1 MEKYSVE
8 GHSDLARD
16 PRNGSIINVNKTEYQ
31 QYLARREVK
40 SEKNQKVQN
49 LEEELANMKGDIDEI
64 KSLLKELLNGSR
76 QHRT

>member
-1 MEKYSVE
+1 MEKYTVE

-16 PRNGSIINVNKTEYQ
+16 PNNGSIINVNKTEYN

-49 LEEELANMKGDIDEI
+49 IEDELANMKGDIDEI
-64 KSLLKELLNGSR
+64 KSLLKELLHGSR
-76 QHRT
+76 

>member
-1 MEKYSVE
+1 MMEKYSVE

-49 LEEELANMKGDIDEI
+49 LEEELATMKGDIDEI
-64 KSLLKELLNGSR
+64 KLLLRELLNGPK
-76 QHRT
+76 

>member
-1 MEKYSVE
+1 MEKYTVD

-16 PRNGSIINVNKTEYQ
+16 PENGSIVNVNKTEYN

-49 LEEELANMKGDIDEI
+49 IEDELTNMKGDIDEI
-64 KSLLKELLNGSR
+64 KLLLKELLNGPR
-76 QHRT
+76 

>member
-1 MEKYSVE
+1 MEKYTVE

-16 PRNGSIINVNKTEYQ
+16 PNNGSIINVNKTEYN

-49 LEEELANMKGDIDEI
+49 IEDDLANMKGDIDEI
-64 KSLLKELLNGSR
+64 KLLLKELLNGSR
-76 QHRT
+76 

>member
-16 PRNGSIINVNKTEYQ
+16 PRTNSIVNVNKTEYE

-49 LEEELANMKGDIDEI
+49 LEDELASMKGDIDEI
-64 KSLLKELLNGSR
+64 KSLRKELLNGPR
-76 QHRT
+76 

>member
-1 MEKYSVE
+1 MEKYTVD

-16 PRNGSIINVNKTEYQ
+16 PNNGSIINVNKTDYN

-49 LEEELANMKGDIDEI
+49 IEDELTNMKGDIDEI
-64 KSLLKELLNGSR
+64 KLLLKELLNGPR
-76 QHRT
+76 

>member
-1 MEKYSVE
+1 MEKYTVE

-16 PRNGSIINVNKTEYQ
+16 PNNGSIINVNKTEYN

-40 SEKNQKVQN
+40 SEKTQKVQN
-49 LEEELANMKGDIDEI
+49 IEDELANMKGDIDEI

-76 QHRT
+76 

>member
-1 MEKYSVE
+1 MEKYTVE
-8 GHSDLARD
+8 GHSDLARN
-16 PRNGSIINVNKTEYQ
+16 PQNGSIVNVNNMEYE

-49 LEEELANMKGDIDEI
+49 LEDELVSMKGDIDEI

-76 QHRT
+76 

>member
-1 MEKYSVE
+1 MEKYTVE

-16 PRNGSIINVNKTEYQ
+16 PRTNSIVNVNKTEYE

-49 LEEELANMKGDIDEI
+49 LEDELASMKGDIDEI
-64 KSLLKELLNGSR
+64 KSLLKELLNGPR
-76 QHRT
+76 

>member
-1 MEKYSVE
+1 MEKYTVE

-16 PRNGSIINVNKTEYQ
+16 PNKGSIINVNKTEYN

-49 LEEELANMKGDIDEI
+49 IEDELANMKGDIDEI

-76 QHRT
+76 

>member
-1 MEKYSVE
+1 MEEYTVE

-16 PRNGSIINVNKTEYQ
+16 PRNGSIVNVNKTEYE

-49 LEEELANMKGDIDEI
+49 LEDELANIKGDIDEI
-64 KSLLKELLNGSR
+64 KSLLKEFLNGPR
-76 QHRT
+76 